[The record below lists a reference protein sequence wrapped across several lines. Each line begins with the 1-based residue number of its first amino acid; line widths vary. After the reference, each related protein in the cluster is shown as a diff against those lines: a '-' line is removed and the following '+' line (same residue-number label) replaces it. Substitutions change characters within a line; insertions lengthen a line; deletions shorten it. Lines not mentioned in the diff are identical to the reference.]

1 MKISCATLTFI
12 LFAGWLALPAA
23 AQEKAVATDESAA
36 REEEPTPAEDDP
48 VAAAQVS
55 SAAKEAAQA
64 NNPLA
69 DFTAFNIH
77 NYYVPKIS
85 ESDGS
90 SNQFWLRYAQPFGR
104 VLMRAS
110 LPTMRVPT
118 VADESTSGLGDLN
131 VFFAYLLKT
140 GNPARSFGIGPQLT
154 APTATEDETG
164 AGKWQG
170 GFATVFF
177 DASSARFQWGA
188 LLTWQASFAGGDD
201 RADTSVLAFQ
211 PFYMLQLG
219 KGFYAR
225 GVPIMVFNL
234 ETNDYVIPYGL
245 GLGKVVSTPKIVYNV
260 FVEPQFTIL
269 DRGPGQPEFQIF
281 FGFNMQ
287 FKK

>member
-1 MKISCATLTFI
+1 MKILSSALAFVLI
-12 LFAGWLALPAA
+12 AGGIALPAE
-23 AQEKAVATDESAA
+23 AQAESSATESDSA
-36 REEEPTPAEDDP
+36 
-48 VAAAQVS
+48 AAAQAP
-55 SAAKEAAQA
+55 SAADDAAQA

-69 DFTAFNIH
+69 AFTAFNIH

-85 ESDGS
+85 ESDGT
-90 SNQFWLRYAQPFGR
+90 SNTFWLRYAQPFGR
-104 VLMRAS
+104 WLMRAS

-131 VFFAYLLKT
+131 VFLAYLLKT

-177 DASSARFQWGA
+177 DASSKRFQWGA
-188 LLTWQASFAGGDD
+188 LLTWQTSFAGNDD
-201 RADTSVLAFQ
+201 RADTSVLALQ

-234 ETNDYVIPYGL
+234 ETNDYAIPYGL
-245 GLGKVVSTPKIVYNV
+245 GLGKVISTPKIVYNV

-269 DRGPGQPEFQIF
+269 DRGPGQPQLQIF
-281 FGFNMQ
+281 FGFNLQ

>member
-1 MKISCATLTFI
+1 MKTLSLTLTFI
-12 LFAGWLALPAA
+12 LFVGWLSLPAA
-23 AQEKAVATDESAA
+23 AQEKAAAADESAA
-36 REEEPTPAEDDP
+36 AEDDSAT
-48 VAAAQVS
+48 VAQGSNAAS
-55 SAAKEAAQA
+55 DAAQA

-85 ESDGS
+85 ESEGT
-90 SNQFWLRYAQPFGR
+90 SNTFWLRYAQPFGR

-118 VADESTSGLGDLN
+118 GADESTSGLGDLN

-140 GNPARSFGIGPQLT
+140 GNPARSFGIGPQIT

-164 AGKWQG
+164 TGKWQG
-170 GFATVFF
+170 GFATVYF
-177 DASSARFQWGA
+177 DASSTRFQWGA
-188 LLTWQASFAGGDD
+188 LLTWQASFAGHDD

-245 GLGKVVSTPKIVYNV
+245 GLGKVISTPKIVYNV

>member
-1 MKISCATLTFI
+1 MKILSSALAFVLI
-12 LFAGWLALPAA
+12 AGGIALPAE
-23 AQEKAVATDESAA
+23 AQAESSATESDSA
-36 REEEPTPAEDDP
+36 
-48 VAAAQVS
+48 AAAQAP
-55 SAAKEAAQA
+55 SAADDAAQA

-69 DFTAFNIH
+69 AFTAFNIH

-85 ESDGS
+85 ESDGT
-90 SNQFWLRYAQPFGR
+90 SNTFWLRYAQPFGR
-104 VLMRAS
+104 WLMRAS

-131 VFFAYLLKT
+131 VFLAYLLKT

-177 DASSARFQWGA
+177 DASSKRFQWGA
-188 LLTWQASFAGGDD
+188 LLTWQTSFAGNDD

-234 ETNDYVIPYGL
+234 ETNDYAIPYGL
-245 GLGKVVSTPKIVYNV
+245 GLGKVISTPKIVYNV

-269 DRGPGQPEFQIF
+269 DRGPGQPQLQIF
-281 FGFNMQ
+281 FGFNLQ